1 MNTKARFPKNFS
13 EKEKK
18 QFDIIMKK
26 LEKMKLKPT
35 TIGAYKVGDEYGY
48 AYYNI
53 NVPGITLLVQIDDQT
68 NQIVHI
74 MNALTN
80 NILKS
85 FI

>member
-1 MNTKARFPKNFS
+1 MNTKARFPKDFS

-18 QFDIIMKK
+18 QFNIIMKK

-35 TIGAYKVGDEYGY
+35 TIGAYKVGNEYGY

-53 NVPGITLLVQIDDQT
+53 NVPGIMLLVQIDDQT